1 MKESNRLTCA
11 EALARFEKT
20 FLAIPEERRKAMM
33 KTMMKTM
40 FLGGEVRNSVFSSQK
55 IEGNN

>member
-33 KTMMKTM
+33 KTM